1 MEKGK
6 QVLIDLNSDIADDIL
21 HDFENDEYQH
31 MDFHQKSK
39 DELASNEA
47 IASKDELTSIE
58 DIAMREDLTSTEDG
72 LSSFDSTIQSQYI
85 NTSFNGAENTPS
97 SNFLAS
103 TLQIQQDIDSSESTH
118 TTALQHQRLY
128 RSSSTAPR
136 LAQQSATLV
145 Q

>member
-1 MEKGK
+1 IIETNGKRK

-58 DIAMREDLTSTEDG
+58 DISMRKDLTSTEVLAMTFISHED
-72 LSSFDSTIQSQYI
+72 
-85 NTSFNGAENTPS
+85 AEN
-97 SNFLAS
+97 FV
-103 TLQIQQDIDSSESTH
+103 TH
-118 TTALQHQRLY
+118 M
-128 RSSSTAPR
+128 
-136 LAQQSATLV
+136 
-145 Q
+145 